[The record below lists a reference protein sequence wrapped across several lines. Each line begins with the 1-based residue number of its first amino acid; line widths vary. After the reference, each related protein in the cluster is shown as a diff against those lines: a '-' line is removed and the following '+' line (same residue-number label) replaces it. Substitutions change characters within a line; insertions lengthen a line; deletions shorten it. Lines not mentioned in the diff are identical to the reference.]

1 MKTYQL
7 VFSPTGGTEKAAAAI
22 TKNWPQVRA
31 IDLSLPDT
39 DGSAVSIE
47 SDALVLVAM
56 PCFGGV
62 APQLAL
68 DRFARIKGNGA
79 TCVLAAVYGNRAYEN
94 TLVQM
99 QDTAQAAGFQVIA
112 AVSAVAEHSIIHQ
125 YAAGRPNAEDREELA
140 RFGTKILEKAESGST
155 ETLVIPDKRPYK
167 TSGGGMVPT
176 ANARCTGCGL
186 CAQKCP
192 AQAISP
198 ERCKTTEKSKC
209 IGCMRCVSI
218 CPVHARNVNRLMVSI
233 ASLAIKK
240 ACSAPKAN
248 ELFL

>member
-22 TKNWPQVRA
+22 TKNWPQVRT

-39 DGSAVSIE
+39 DYSAISIE
-47 SDALVLVAM
+47 PDALVLVAM

-79 TCVLAAVYGNRAYEN
+79 TCVLVAVYGNRAYEN

-99 QDTAQAAGFQVIA
+99 QDTAQTAGFQVIA

-140 RFGTKILEKAESGST
+140 RFGTKILEKAASDSK
-155 ETLVIPDKRPYK
+155 ETPEIPGKRPIK
-167 TSGGGMVPT
+167 RPAAVWCPLPMPAVPG
-176 ANARCTGCGL
+176 AACAHKGARHRRFHPNIARPPKNPSASAVCDAFRFVRST
-186 CAQKCP
+186 P
-192 AQAISP
+192 A
-198 ERCKTTEKSKC
+198 
-209 IGCMRCVSI
+209 
-218 CPVHARNVNRLMVSI
+218 
-233 ASLAIKK
+233 ASTI
-240 ACSAPKAN
+240 
-248 ELFL
+248 

>member
-1 MKTYQL
+1 
-7 VFSPTGGTEKAAAAI
+7 
-22 TKNWPQVRA
+22 
-31 IDLSLPDT
+31 
-39 DGSAVSIE
+39 
-47 SDALVLVAM
+47 M

-155 ETLVIPDKRPYK
+155 ETLVIPGKRPYK

-192 AQAISP
+192 APAISP

>member
-22 TKNWPQVRA
+22 TKNWPQVRT

-39 DGSAVSIE
+39 DYSSISIE
-47 SDALVLVAM
+47 PDALVLVAM

-68 DRFARIKGNGA
+68 DRFARIKGNGV

-155 ETLVIPDKRPYK
+155 ETLVIPGKRPYK

>member
-22 TKNWPQVRA
+22 TKNWPQVRT

-39 DGSAVSIE
+39 DYSSISIE
-47 SDALVLVAM
+47 PDALVLVAM

-79 TCVLAAVYGNRAYEN
+79 SCVLAAVYGNRTYEN

-155 ETLVIPDKRPYK
+155 ETLVIPGKRPYK
-167 TSGGGMVPT
+167 KSGGGMVPT

>member
-22 TKNWPQVRA
+22 TKNWPQVRT

-39 DGSAVSIE
+39 DYSSISIE
-47 SDALVLVAM
+47 PDALVLVAM

-79 TCVLAAVYGNRAYEN
+79 SCVLAAVYGNRAYEN

-99 QDTAQAAGFQVIA
+99 QDAAQAAGFQVIA

-140 RFGTKILEKAESGST
+140 LFGTKILEKAESGST
-155 ETLVIPDKRPYK
+155 ETLVIPGKRPYK

>member
-22 TKNWPQVRA
+22 TKNWPQVRT

-39 DGSAVSIE
+39 DYSSISIE
-47 SDALVLVAM
+47 PDALVLVAM

-79 TCVLAAVYGNRAYEN
+79 SCVLAAVYGNRTYEN

-155 ETLVIPDKRPYK
+155 ETLVIPGKRPYK
-167 TSGGGMVPT
+167 TSGSGMVPT

>member
-7 VFSPTGGTEKAAAAI
+7 VFSPTGGTEKAATAI

-79 TCVLAAVYGNRAYEN
+79 SCVLAAVYGNRAYEN

-155 ETLVIPDKRPYK
+155 ETLVIPGKRPYK

>member
-22 TKNWPQVRA
+22 TKNWPQVRT

-79 TCVLAAVYGNRAYEN
+79 SCVLAAVYGNRAYEN

-155 ETLVIPDKRPYK
+155 ETLVIPGKRPYK

-176 ANARCTGCGL
+176 ANTRCTGCGL
-186 CAQKCP
+186 CVQKCP

>member
-1 MKTYQL
+1 MKTCQL

-22 TKNWPQVRA
+22 TKNWPQVRT

-39 DGSAVSIE
+39 DYSSI
-47 SDALVLVAM
+47 SIDPDALVLVAM

-140 RFGTKILEKAESGST
+140 LFGTKILEKAESGST
-155 ETLVIPDKRPYK
+155 ETLVIPGKRPYK

>member
-1 MKTYQL
+1 
-7 VFSPTGGTEKAAAAI
+7 
-22 TKNWPQVRA
+22 
-31 IDLSLPDT
+31 
-39 DGSAVSIE
+39 
-47 SDALVLVAM
+47 
-56 PCFGGV
+56 
-62 APQLAL
+62 
-68 DRFARIKGNGA
+68 
-79 TCVLAAVYGNRAYEN
+79 
-94 TLVQM
+94 M

-155 ETLVIPDKRPYK
+155 ETLVIPGKRPYK

>member
-22 TKNWPQVRA
+22 TKNWPQVRT

-39 DGSAVSIE
+39 DYSSISIE
-47 SDALVLVAM
+47 PDALVLVAM

-62 APQLAL
+62 
-68 DRFARIKGNGA
+68 
-79 TCVLAAVYGNRAYEN
+79 AAVYGNRAYEN

-155 ETLVIPDKRPYK
+155 ETLVIPGKRPYK

-209 IGCMRCVSI
+209 IGCMRCVAI

>member
-155 ETLVIPDKRPYK
+155 ETLVIPGKRPYK